1 MAFASAG
8 CPGEPVRWSS
18 IIKNTISELIES
30 ELKAICNPYAVALL
44 AAAGTFSFFLQHY
57 AQFAGTPGW
66 QYDITSSMSTRW
78 VVVNGISLY
87 LFARIAGYP
96 GLIAKSYISVI
107 VAANL
112 TSIIYFGS
120 RLTYGAVESGFETNV
135 NELEGLY
142 VLVGLTPVSIF
153 LVVFSF
159 LLLCGRKVSKTG
171 RTGVLLLF
179 LTLLII
185 PAKLAEQYLTGSK
198 SMAFLRWQRWPIAGT
213 VIYFQDLVLG
223 SDLVCAAAYEV
234 DKFRLA
240 RDAATSRVLPPGV
253 TLDGS
258 RADLAPLKV
267 ILIVG
272 ESSARSHYAAY
283 GYRYSADP
291 HLQDAAKDV
300 DHTLIVGN
308 AMSPAPLTRE
318 ALIRALSF
326 ASPHDDG
333 PFRDNV
339 NLVELAKLAGYE
351 TAWISNQAK
360 IGRHDSPIGMM
371 ASTADRVFFQK
382 HDTSGT
388 YRGGHDVDLLAVLDR
403 TYVPDDSRQFIV
415 LHLIGSHQSYA
426 DRSDSGDYA
435 ASANFAP
442 EFRLYDASIH
452 HTDRVL
458 EGAMNKIRGNER
470 ALVVYFSDHGEIVNV
485 GHGRLE
491 FIRAQ
496 YEIPLVVH
504 GGTQLVKRAAD
515 SIRKYS
521 AHDMD
526 VFNTTNLS
534 YVFADLLGYSV
545 DATAEQHAISEA
557 SYFFDV
563 DNQTYSMNQLH

>member
-1 MAFASAG
+1 MT
-8 CPGEPVRWSS
+8 
-18 IIKNTISELIES
+18 KNTINELFES
-30 ELKAICNPYAVALL
+30 ELKAIRNPYAVALL
-44 AAAGTFSFFLQHY
+44 AAAGTFAFFLQRY
-57 AQFAGTPGW
+57 AQYAGTPGW
-66 QYDITSSMSTRW
+66 QYEISSSMSIRW
-78 VVVNGISLY
+78 IIVNGIALY
-87 LFARIAGYP
+87 LFARIAGFP

-112 TSIIYFGS
+112 TSIVYFGS
-120 RLTYGAVESGFETNV
+120 RLTYGAIESGFETNV

-142 VLVGLTPVSIF
+142 VLVGVTPVLIF
-153 LVVFSF
+153 VVVFSF
-159 LLLCGRKVSKTG
+159 LLLCGRKVSKAG
-171 RTGVLLLF
+171 RLGILLLC

-185 PAKLAEQYLTGSK
+185 PVKLAGQYLTGSK
-198 SMAFLRWQRWPIAGT
+198 SLAFLRWQRWPIAGS
-213 VIYFQDLVLG
+213 VIYFQDLALG
-223 SDLVCAAAYEV
+223 SDLVCAAAYEL

-240 RDAATSRVLPPGV
+240 RDSARSRVLPPGV

-258 RADLAPLKV
+258 QAVLAPLKV

-283 GYRYSADP
+283 GYQYPADP

-300 DHTLIVGN
+300 DHTLMVGN

-333 PFRDNV
+333 PFRENV
-339 NLVELAKLAGYE
+339 NLVELAKLAGYQ

-371 ASTADRVFFQK
+371 ASTADRVSFQK

-388 YRGGHDVDLLAVLDR
+388 YRGGHDVDLLAVLGR
-403 TYVPDDSRQFIV
+403 TYLADDSKQFIV
-415 LHLIGSHQSYA
+415 LHLIGSHESYA
-426 DRSDSGDYA
+426 DRSDSIDYA
-435 ASANFAP
+435 ASVDFAP

-452 HTDRVL
+452 QTDRVIQ
-458 EGAMNKIRGNER
+458 GAIDRIRGNER

-504 GGTQLVKRAAD
+504 GGVQLVKRAGD

-545 DATAEQHAISEA
+545 DETAELHAVYEA

>member
-1 MAFASAG
+1 MT
-8 CPGEPVRWSS
+8 
-18 IIKNTISELIES
+18 KNTISELFES
-30 ELKAICNPYAVALL
+30 EFKAIRNPYAVALL
-44 AAAGTFSFFLQHY
+44 AAAGTFAFCLQHY
-57 AQFAGTPGW
+57 AQYAGSPGW
-66 QYDITSSMSTRW
+66 QYEIGSSMSIRW
-78 VVVNGISLY
+78 VMVNGISLF
-87 LFARIAGYP
+87 LFARIAGFP

-120 RLTYGAVESGFETNV
+120 RLTYGAIESGFETNV

-142 VLVGLTPVSIF
+142 VLVGLTPVLIF
-153 LVVFSF
+153 LVVFTF

-171 RTGVLLLF
+171 RIGILLLF

-185 PAKLAEQYLTGSK
+185 PVKLAEQYLTGSK

-213 VIYFQDLVLG
+213 DLYFQDLALG
-223 SDLVCAAAYEV
+223 SDLVSAAAYEV
-234 DKFRLA
+234 DKFRMA
-240 RDAATSRVLPPGV
+240 RDSATSRVLPPGV
-253 TLDGS
+253 TLDS
-258 RADLAPLKV
+258 AHAVLAPLKV

-283 GYRYSADP
+283 GYRYPADP
-291 HLQDAAKDV
+291 HLQEAAKDV

-318 ALIRALSF
+318 ALVRTLSF

-360 IGRHDSPIGMM
+360 IGRHDSPIGMV
-371 ASTADRVFFQK
+371 ASTADRVSFQK

-403 TYVPDDSRQFIV
+403 TYLPDDSKQFIV
-415 LHLIGSHQSYA
+415 LHLIGSHESYA
-426 DRSDSGDYA
+426 DRSDPIDYA
-435 ASANFAP
+435 ASADFAP

-452 HTDRVL
+452 QTDRVIQ
-458 EGAMNKIRGNER
+458 GAIDKIRGNER

-491 FIRAQ
+491 FIRTQ

-504 GGTQLVKRAAD
+504 GGTQLVRRAD
-515 SIRKYS
+515 ESIRKYS

-526 VFNTTNLS
+526 LFNTTNLS
-534 YVFADLLGYSV
+534 YVFAELLGYSV
-545 DATAEQHAISEA
+545 DETAEHHAISEA
-557 SYFFDV
+557 SYFFNV

>member
-1 MAFASAG
+1 MSI
-8 CPGEPVRWSS
+8 RW
-18 IIKNTISELIES
+18 II
-30 ELKAICNPYAVALL
+30 
-44 AAAGTFSFFLQHY
+44 
-57 AQFAGTPGW
+57 
-66 QYDITSSMSTRW
+66 
-78 VVVNGISLY
+78 VNAISLY
-87 LFARIAGYP
+87 LFARIAGFP

-107 VAANL
+107 AAANL
-112 TSIIYFGS
+112 TSIVYFGS
-120 RLTYGAVESGFETNV
+120 RLTYGAIESGFETNV
-135 NELEGLY
+135 NELKGLY
-142 VLVGLTPVSIF
+142 VSVGLTPLSIF
-153 LVVFSF
+153 LVVFAF
-159 LLLCGRKVSKTG
+159 LLLCGRKVSTTG
-171 RTGVLLLF
+171 RIGILLLS
-179 LTLLII
+179 LTLLIV
-185 PAKLAEQYLTGSK
+185 PVKLAGQYLAGSK
-198 SMAFLRWQRWPIAGT
+198 SIAFLRWQRWPLAGT
-213 VIYFQDLVLG
+213 VLYFQDLALG

-240 RDAATSRVLPPGV
+240 RDSMRSRVLPPGV
-253 TLDGS
+253 TLDGA
-258 RADLAPLKV
+258 RAALAPLKV

-283 GYRYSADP
+283 GYRYPADP
-291 HLQDAAKDV
+291 HLQDAAKDS
-300 DHTLIVGN
+300 DHTLLVGN

-360 IGRHDSPIGMM
+360 LGRHDSPIGMM
-371 ASTADRVFFQK
+371 ASTANRVSFQK

-388 YRGGHDVDLLAVLDR
+388 YRGGHDVDLLAVLDK
-403 TYVPDDSRQFIV
+403 TYLPDDSKQFIV

-426 DRSDSGDYA
+426 DRSDAVDHA
-435 ASANFAP
+435 ASADFAP

-452 HTDRVL
+452 QTDRVIQ
-458 EGAMNKIRGNER
+458 GAMDKIRGNER

-504 GGTQLVKRAAD
+504 GGTQLVKRTGD

-534 YVFADLLGYSV
+534 FVFADLLGYSV
-545 DATAEQHAISEA
+545 DENAVQHAISEA
-557 SYFFDV
+557 SYFFNV
-563 DNQTYSMNQLH
+563 DNQTYSMNQLY